1 MYYHT
6 IPKTF
11 KPDFYRLLYKEHELK
26 TDTELLIIYI
36 LEAKPYDISQ
46 LLPID
51 FNVDVYK
58 ELNTDLQK
66 LTVEQAQLHFLKY
79 SSIEK
84 RLYNLNVPSDF
95 SIEVYR
101 YSNKDLQH
109 LTDTDL
115 KKHFLINGKNEK
127 RIYKDVLYD
136 EQFFKIYNNIQ
147 TDNFYGFK
155 SYVEDIT
162 QIKSEKLLTLINK
175 IPTEYFSKCIFL
187 VNHLSTIQGASHY
200 LYSLYNFLK
209 RNNKIK
215 IYLIDSYF
223 NKDIF
228 EKYNI
233 SKDDFL
239 SYENDT
245 TLLYYL
251 CKKIN
256 PIKVYFNSFN
266 VHYFRVCQK
275 LNNSRYIIHS
285 HETNNHFKVI
295 QDDNVQ
301 ITPTYVVSE
310 RIQSEYINHN
320 TLPKIQPPLLT
331 IDTLTVID
339 NEILKRSPSITNVN
353 ETLDTSKILI
363 GMCGD
368 FDIRKNYKLFCQLA
382 CEFSQYNFLW
392 VGGNEDFT
400 DLKIPNF
407 FQILNVQLPYVYFN
421 MLDYFILTSEVDPCP
436 YVVLEN
442 IYIGNKVIT
451 FKENIYTNHKCDL
464 LQDMY
469 FEVAESI
476 NFNTAVSAINTYI
489 TNVKK
494 TIKNPKG
501 KDYILTNYTKYS
513 DDLLKDLIPQTLS
526 DVIPDICKL
535 NV

>member
-1 MYYHT
+1 MNGVYKFMYYHT

-175 IPTEYFSKCIFL
+175 I
-187 VNHLSTIQGASHY
+187 
-200 LYSLYNFLK
+200 
-209 RNNKIK
+209 
-215 IYLIDSYF
+215 
-223 NKDIF
+223 
-228 EKYNI
+228 
-233 SKDDFL
+233 
-239 SYENDT
+239 
-245 TLLYYL
+245 
-251 CKKIN
+251 
-256 PIKVYFNSFN
+256 
-266 VHYFRVCQK
+266 
-275 LNNSRYIIHS
+275 
-285 HETNNHFKVI
+285 
-295 QDDNVQ
+295 
-301 ITPTYVVSE
+301 
-310 RIQSEYINHN
+310 
-320 TLPKIQPPLLT
+320 
-331 IDTLTVID
+331 
-339 NEILKRSPSITNVN
+339 
-353 ETLDTSKILI
+353 
-363 GMCGD
+363 
-368 FDIRKNYKLFCQLA
+368 
-382 CEFSQYNFLW
+382 
-392 VGGNEDFT
+392 
-400 DLKIPNF
+400 
-407 FQILNVQLPYVYFN
+407 
-421 MLDYFILTSEVDPCP
+421 
-436 YVVLEN
+436 
-442 IYIGNKVIT
+442 
-451 FKENIYTNHKCDL
+451 
-464 LQDMY
+464 
-469 FEVAESI
+469 
-476 NFNTAVSAINTYI
+476 
-489 TNVKK
+489 
-494 TIKNPKG
+494 
-501 KDYILTNYTKYS
+501 
-513 DDLLKDLIPQTLS
+513 
-526 DVIPDICKL
+526 
-535 NV
+535 